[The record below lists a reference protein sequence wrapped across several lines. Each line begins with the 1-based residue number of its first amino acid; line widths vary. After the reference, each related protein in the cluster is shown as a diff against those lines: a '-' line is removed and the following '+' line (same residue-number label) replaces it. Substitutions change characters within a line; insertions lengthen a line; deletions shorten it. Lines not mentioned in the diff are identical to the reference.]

1 MGQVRF
7 LSVFMG
13 VLLYRQTSACYL
25 KLAVQHHLRLNFE
38 VKHQFL
44 YFPLDQVGMRLF
56 IEEHFEGQCLSKC
69 PPNPLELRSIGF
81 YQNGSVFS

>member
-7 LSVFMG
+7 LSVFMD
-13 VLLYRQTSACYL
+13 VLLNRQTSACYL

-69 PPNPLELRSIGF
+69 PPNPLEPKSIGF

>member
-1 MGQVRF
+1 MKRKPIIEIGENYKVHIQF
-7 LSVFMG
+7 FSVFTD
-13 VLLYRQTSACYL
+13 VLLDRQASACYL

-56 IEEHFEGQCLSKC
+56 IGAKEHRLLSKW
-69 PPNPLELRSIGF
+69 
-81 YQNGSVFS
+81 